1 MIRVRAFF
9 PVMLLVLPMLP
20 LLPHCYCG
28 NFFSLHSQGISNLKL
43 CEIIAAAAKEKTK
56 NSYNNDKFG

>member
-1 MIRVRAFF
+1 
-9 PVMLLVLPMLP
+9 MLLVLPMLP

-43 CEIIAAAAKEKTK
+43 CEIIAAAKEKTK